1 MVAESISE
9 LLDLAEDACNA
20 ADRLDGSHGMR
31 RQGVEKG
38 GGTGPGHCANRS
50 SSSAGRQTSDDQ
62 SNANKQTLHAK
73 LSELRALI
81 KELNASILQSI
92 DAGDYERAA
101 NLRDQCDRLEEECNA
116 LTRRISGVDSGRS
129 IPAGAR
135 SPLLVSI
142 KTEPDAIEITDSEE
156 EDDDP
161 MAAPHLKL
169 IHSQIRYLSR
179 LPSDVILKA
188 NKMILSTL
196 QKSSTLW
203 CLPPSLRSLLYSI
216 LLPSIQHK
224 DFAIRKEALL
234 AIGLTC
240 TMDLALTKQ
249 YLPLFYEAIKFD
261 HRAIGVTAINC
272 LVDVFILFGLQ
283 PFLTVA
289 ESLDSVQC
297 EITDLVL
304 LNAKQTSRE
313 ASNSKENAHL
323 PLRLLS
329 PFLRFLNIEATDLCA
344 ASAVGLAKLFIFD
357 RIISSQ
363 ILSLLL
369 LLWLHPFTAN
379 DPTLSQT
386 LGVFFTDFA
395 CSRFERQACLANA
408 VLPTLEGIISAP
420 PSSPLA
426 EVDSGRLENPHHDD
440 LALKL
445 CSGAVNSANPAQ
457 VRLYVRMLGR
467 LRLSLNKPTLY
478 RSLLQ
483 MVDILFKRVDR
494 NSRLPL
500 YRFKKNISAC
510 ISASG
515 LESSCDCLP
524 EELSVSGSNS
534 PDGRSSG
541 VNSTPSTLSV
551 ESMMPSS
558 QLEQWNFERS
568 SIPHGQGRLTFHD
581 PSSHPDWLLFPN
593 DEGEEEDDDDTE
605 MSTFKASAPAA
616 PMPVQNTQCPSSST
630 TGITQSRKQAP
641 SAVASRSQLP
651 ASVLFARPAPP
662 ARPRENPP

>member
-1 MVAESISE
+1 MCNDVDYNENTIEAECVLEHVFEFCKSLDLSDEFGRRHLHNSLRGWLVSPKVPPCLVGPILALCFHLNANVSSCVQMVAESISE

-50 SSSAGRQTSDDQ
+50 SSNAGRQTSDDQ
-62 SNANKQTLHAK
+62 SNANKQTLHIK
-73 LSELRALI
+73 ISELRALI

-156 EDDDP
+156 EEDDP

-329 PFLRFLNIEATDLCA
+329 PFLRFLNIEWPLQKEPPMIVSLKLRKQVPITFATDLCA

-483 MVDILFKRVDR
+483 MVDILFKVLD
-494 NSRLPL
+494 
-500 YRFKKNISAC
+500 SA
-510 ISASG
+510 
-515 LESSCDCLP
+515 
-524 EELSVSGSNS
+524 
-534 PDGRSSG
+534 
-541 VNSTPSTLSV
+541 
-551 ESMMPSS
+551 
-558 QLEQWNFERS
+558 
-568 SIPHGQGRLTFHD
+568 
-581 PSSHPDWLLFPN
+581 
-593 DEGEEEDDDDTE
+593 
-605 MSTFKASAPAA
+605 
-616 PMPVQNTQCPSSST
+616 
-630 TGITQSRKQAP
+630 
-641 SAVASRSQLP
+641 
-651 ASVLFARPAPP
+651 
-662 ARPRENPP
+662 

>member
-1 MVAESISE
+1 
-9 LLDLAEDACNA
+9 
-20 ADRLDGSHGMR
+20 MR
-31 RQGVEKG
+31 K
-38 GGTGPGHCANRS
+38 
-50 SSSAGRQTSDDQ
+50 TSDRV
-62 SNANKQTLHAK
+62 
-73 LSELRALI
+73 SELRALI

-92 DAGDYERAA
+92 DTGDYERAA
-101 NLRDQCDRLEEECNA
+101 TLRDQCARLEEECNA
-116 LTRRISGVDSGRS
+116 LARRISGVDSGRS
-129 IPAGAR
+129 IPASAR
-135 SPLLVSI
+135 SSLLVSI

-156 EDDDP
+156 EDDP
-161 MAAPHLKL
+161 MAAPHLKM
-169 IHSQIRYLSR
+169 IQSQIRYLSR

-216 LLPSIQHK
+216 LLPSVQHK
-224 DFAIRKEALL
+224 DFVIRKEALL

-249 YLPLFYEAIKFD
+249 YVPLFYEAIKFD

-272 LVDVFILFGLQ
+272 LVDIFILFGLQ

-304 LNAKQTSRE
+304 LHAKQTSRE
-313 ASNSKENAHL
+313 ASSSKENAHL

-329 PFLRFLNIEATDLCA
+329 PFLRFLNIEWPFQKEPPMIVSLKLRKQVPVTFDTDLCA

-408 VLPTLEGIISAP
+408 VLPTLEGILSAP

-426 EVDSGRLENPHHDD
+426 EVDSGRLVSLLVRLTDASYLVGTTSTASTSGTQSSETLSSERPPVENPHHDD

-445 CSGAVNSANPAQ
+445 CSGAVNSANPTQ
-457 VRLYVRMLGR
+457 VRLYVRMLGQ

-483 MVDILFKRVDR
+483 MVNILFTRVDR
-494 NSRLPL
+494 HSRLPL

-524 EELSVSGSNS
+524 EETSVSGSNS
-534 PDGRSSG
+534 LDGHSSG

-568 SIPHGQGRLTFHD
+568 SLPHDRCRSTFHD

-593 DEGEEEDDDDTE
+593 DEGEEEE
-605 MSTFKASAPAA
+605 EISPFKASVPAA
-616 PMPVQNTQCPSSST
+616 PMPVQNTQCPSSSST

-651 ASVLFARPAPP
+651 PSVRFARPAPP
-662 ARPRENPP
+662 ARSRENPP